1 MKTALKWFATFVG
14 SLFIIYTLGPAPSKP
29 HFPAQLPKVP
39 SSLVQLERDIR
50 ISEQSRKDVKA
61 NNEARIVWADS
72 TRKQK
77 TPYSM
82 LYLHGFSASQEEGA
96 PVHTDLARQFGCNL
110 YLARL
115 EDHGTQHEDVFLK
128 LTAENMVASAQR
140 AFAIAEQ
147 LGDSVIVIGTSNGG
161 ALSLYLGATQPRMS
175 ALVVYSPAI
184 ALHNPSSFLLDKPWG
199 LQIARSVLGSDYAVT
214 STNVAATHQYWS
226 TKYRL
231 EGLVTLQSFLSNTMT
246 SETFQRIH
254 CPVFMAYY
262 YKNEEEQDKVV
273 SVPAMLT
280 MFDELAT
287 PAARKRKVAFPNAN
301 EHVIASHLRSK
312 DWQGVERE
320 TARFL
325 KEVLRLK
332 PAQPQPTNTT
342 VANTS
347 LSTATTSH

>member
-1 MKTALKWFATFVG
+1 MKTVLKWLAALIG
-14 SLFIIYTLGPAPSKP
+14 LLFIIYMLGPAPAKP
-29 HFPAQLPKVP
+29 NLHTQLPRVT
-39 SSLVQLERDIR
+39 SSLGALERDIQTTER
-50 ISEQSRKDVKA
+50 MRKEVKP
-61 NNEARIVWADS
+61 NNQARIVWADS

-96 PVHTDLARQFGCNL
+96 PVHTDMARRFGCNL

-115 EDHGTQHEDVFLK
+115 EDHGTQHSDVFLK
-128 LTAENMVASAQR
+128 LTVENMVASAQR
-140 AFAIAEQ
+140 ALAIAEQ
-147 LGDSVIVIGTSNGG
+147 LGDSVIIIGTSNGG
-161 ALSLYLGATQPRMS
+161 ALSLYLAATQPKIS
-175 ALVVYSPAI
+175 ALAVYSPAI
-184 ALHNPSSFLLDKPWG
+184 ALHDPSSFLLDKPWG
-199 LQIARSVLGSDYAVT
+199 LQIARTVIGSEYLVNPT
-214 STNVAATHQYWS
+214 KITATHQYWS

-246 SETFQRIH
+246 PETFQHIH

-287 PAARKRKVAFPNAN
+287 PTAHKRKVAFPNAG

-320 TARFL
+320 TTRFL
-325 KEVLRLK
+325 EEVLQLK
-332 PAQPQPTNTT
+332 PVEPQPVNAT
-342 VANTS
+342 VANQ
-347 LSTATTSH
+347 